1 MFDCGET
8 IPSIHPCGNCGEDGF
23 GIADLEKLA
32 ADFDATDW
40 PNCSAGVFVEW
51 LKMLPVLDIDT
62 GPGLVIHEGAVTL
75 VIDDSEEEDDDSL
88 AS

>member
-1 MFDCGET
+1 MPDCAET
-8 IPSIHPCGNCGEDGF
+8 IPSIHPCAACGEDGF

-40 PNCSAGVFVEW
+40 PDRSAGSFVEW
-51 LKMLPVLDIDT
+51 LKMLPVLDADT
-62 GPGLVIHEGAVTL
+62 GPGPTLQEGAVPL
-75 VIDDSEEEDDDSL
+75 VIYDGEEEDDDPL

>member
-40 PNCSAGVFVEW
+40 PDRSAGSFVEW
-51 LKMLPVLDIDT
+51 LKMLPVLD
-62 GPGLVIHEGAVTL
+62 GVPSLVIHEGATPL
-75 VIDDSEEEDDDSL
+75 VIDDSEEEGDDSL